1 MVDKGVQI
9 AYNQKKPRR
18 GYQMKGRLMVK
29 CFLMLFVVSICFVA
43 FPDLSAAQQKVITL
57 NYSNFFPAPHK
68 NSQLADAW
76 CKEIE
81 KRTNGK

>member
-29 CFLMLFVVSICFVA
+29 CFLALFVVSICFVA
-43 FPDLSAAQQKVITL
+43 LPGLSSAQQKVITL

-76 CKEIE
+76 CKEI
-81 KRTNGK
+81 